1 MFAWLPLNEIWFL
14 LLGVLLVGYAVLDGF
29 DLGVGILHPFVTR
42 GDKDKRIL
50 MNAIGPV
57 WDGNEVWLVTFGGA
71 MFAAFPN
78 TYATVFSAFYTAFM
92 MLLCGLIF
100 RAVSMEFRSKQPH
113 AWWRLFWDA
122 AFFLSSLLLSLLFG
136 VAVGNAMQSIKIDA
150 AGHYVGSFFDFL
162 NPFALLTGLLVVSLF
177 AMHGGI
183 YLIFKT
189 EGELRRRISRAIWF
203 SYAAFVLLF
212 LVVTGYANLFIPTA
226 TANIRA
232 YPITWLIPLLNVAA
246 ILLIPYAL
254 AKKRP
259 GLAFISSSLSITF
272 FVALFALGMA
282 PNMVHSSL
290 NSEWSLNIYN
300 AAASPKTLGIML
312 LIALIGMPLVLTYT
326 IVIYRVFRGKV
337 KLTAESY

>member
-136 VAVGNAMQSIKIDA
+136 VAVGNAMQGIKIDA

-232 YPITWLIPLLNVAA
+232 YPITWLIPLLNVA
-246 ILLIPYAL
+246 
-254 AKKRP
+254 
-259 GLAFISSSLSITF
+259 
-272 FVALFALGMA
+272 
-282 PNMVHSSL
+282 
-290 NSEWSLNIYN
+290 
-300 AAASPKTLGIML
+300 
-312 LIALIGMPLVLTYT
+312 
-326 IVIYRVFRGKV
+326 
-337 KLTAESY
+337 